1 LFYNQAFATNRLL
14 TPIFREDFATNRRN
28 MDSFIGIRF
37 KKETA
42 KRFQTFS
49 RKYFKSHTE
58 ALTTMLDFFFYNEIS
73 PKEQL
78 GPTGRTIEAK
88 LLKRINAVIAIM
100 RDVEKTQTK
109 PTMAMIQSLF
119 EAEEPTKKPQ
129 LIEKKYAEE
138 KKEVHFRE
146 NKNQSSPL

>member
-1 LFYNQAFATNRLL
+1 
-14 TPIFREDFATNRRN
+14 
-28 MDSFIGIRF
+28 MDSFTGIRF

-49 RKYFKSHTE
+49 RTYFKSHTE
-58 ALTTMLDFFFYNEIS
+58 AMSSMLDFFFYNVIS
-73 PKEQL
+73 PKEKL

-109 PTMAMIQSLF
+109 PTVAMIQSLF
-119 EAEEPTKKPQ
+119 ETEEPTKKP
-129 LIEKKYAEE
+129 LIIEKKYAEE
-138 KKEVHFRE
+138 KKEVRLRAKQ
-146 NKNQSSPL
+146 NPSSQL